1 MVRRVLCAALLAFP
15 VSLAAQTRTVT
26 FHEDVVPV
34 LQQRCQSCH
43 RPGEAAPFSMLTYKD
58 ARPWAASMKRAV
70 VSRQMPPWHADPS
83 VGHFGNDRRLTPV
96 EIETIARWV
105 DAGAPEGDANRA
117 PAPLTFL
124 DGWNIG
130 QPDKVFEMPGPFDV
144 PAQGTVDYQWVVLPT
159 GLDKDTWIEGV
170 EVRPGDRSV
179 VHHVIAFYRRPG
191 SKWLADAKPG
201 IPTPKGS
208 GDSEAG
214 MSDGAI
220 GGYVPGLPADK
231 LPAGRA
237 VLLPAGSDIVL
248 QIHYNAIGKATT
260 DQTKVGIVF
269 ARKEAV
275 ERSFQ
280 IGLAN
285 ASFVIP
291 PGDANYAVDAAITLA
306 SDVRVV
312 GFTPHMHL
320 RGKSFEYRAVL
331 PDGSREVLLRVPKY
345 DFNWQLTYDLAEE
358 RVFPT
363 GTKFEATAVFDNSP
377 GNKFN
382 PDPGASVR
390 FGDQTWDEMMVGFI
404 NIAIAPE
411 QDLSKLIRMPQRPS
425 NSAQQQQQQQQQPQ
439 Q

>member
-1 MVRRVLCAALLAFP
+1 MFRRFLCAALVAVPLLLTAQSH
-15 VSLAAQTRTVT
+15 SLT
-26 FHEDVVPV
+26 FHEDVLPV

-70 VSRQMPPWHADPS
+70 VSGQMPPWHADPA
-83 VGHFGNDRRLTPV
+83 VGHFGNDRRLTQV
-96 EIETIARWV
+96 EIDTIARWA
-105 DAGAPEGDANRA
+105 DNGAPEGDPSKA

-130 QPDKVFEMPGPFDV
+130 QPDKVFEMPEPFDV
-144 PAQGTVDYQWVVLPT
+144 PAEGTIDYQWIVMPT
-159 GLDKDTWIEGV
+159 GLERDTWIQGV

-179 VHHVIAFYRRPG
+179 HHVIAFYRKPG
-191 SKWLADAKPG
+191 SKWLVDAKPG
-201 IPTPKGS
+201 VATPKGS

-220 GGYVPGLPADK
+220 GGYVPGLPAT
-231 LPAGRA
+231 LLRPGRA

-248 QIHYNAIGKATT
+248 QIHYTATGKPAK
-260 DQTKVGIVF
+260 DRTKVGIVF
-269 ARKEAV
+269 ARDEVV

-285 ASFVIP
+285 GSFVIP
-291 PGDANYAVDAAITLA
+291 PGEANYRVDADITVD

-320 RGKSFEYRAVL
+320 RGKSFEYRAVF

-358 RVFPT
+358 RVFPK

-382 PDPGASVR
+382 PDPKASVR
-390 FGDQTWDEMMVGFI
+390 FGDQTWDEMMVGFV
-404 NIAIAPE
+404 NIAITPD
-411 QDLSKLIRMPQRPS
+411 QDLSKLIRRPPRPS
-425 NSAQQQQQQQQQPQ
+425 TGAQQ
-439 Q
+439 

>member
-1 MVRRVLCAALLAFP
+1 MFRGFLCAAFVALPAL
-15 VSLAAQTRTVT
+15 VSAQTRTVT
-26 FHEDVVPV
+26 YHEDVVPV
-34 LQQRCQSCH
+34 LQNRCQGCH
-43 RPGEAAPFSMLTYKD
+43 RPGEAAPFSMLTYRD
-58 ARPWAASMKRAV
+58 TRPWASAMKRAV

-83 VGHFGNDRRLTPV
+83 VGHFKNDRRLTQA
-96 EIETIARWV
+96 EIDTISAWA
-105 DAGAPEGDANRA
+105 DNGAPEGDRNKA
-117 PAPLTFL
+117 PAPLSFL
-124 DGWNIG
+124 EGWNIG
-130 QPDKVFEMPGPFDV
+130 APDKILEMPTAFNV
-144 PAQGTVDYQWVVLPT
+144 PATGTIDYQWIVMPT

-191 SKWLADAKPG
+191 SKWLVDAKPG
-201 IPTPKGS
+201 VPTPKGS

-220 GGYVPGLPADK
+220 GGYVPGLPANK
-231 LPAGRA
+231 LAPGRA
-237 VLLPAGSDIVL
+237 ILLPAGSDIVL
-248 QIHYNAIGKATT
+248 QVHYSATGKATT

-269 ARKEAV
+269 ARQGVV

-285 ASFVIP
+285 ATFVIP
-291 PGDANYAVDAAITLA
+291 PGEANYPVDAQTTVD

-320 RGKSFEYRAVL
+320 RGKSFEFRAVF
-331 PDGSREVLLRVPKY
+331 PDGTREVLLRVPKY

-358 RVFPT
+358 RVFPK

-377 GNKFN
+377 NNKFN
-382 PDPGASVR
+382 PDPQASVR

-404 NIAIAPE
+404 DIAIAPD
-411 QDLSKLIRMPQRPS
+411 QDLAKLIRMPPRPTGG
-425 NSAQQQQQQQQQPQ
+425 Q
-439 Q
+439 